1 MKRFILLLSLLIISF
16 SLGVYISN
24 QHYQPQIEG
33 LTKQLERT
41 QKQLSKKTKL
51 IAELTGNGG

>member
-1 MKRFILLLSLLIISF
+1 MKRFLLLVSLLIISF
-16 SLGVYISN
+16 NLGVFISN
-24 QHYQPQIEG
+24 QRYQPQIEG

-41 QKQLSKKTKL
+41 QKQLSIKTKL